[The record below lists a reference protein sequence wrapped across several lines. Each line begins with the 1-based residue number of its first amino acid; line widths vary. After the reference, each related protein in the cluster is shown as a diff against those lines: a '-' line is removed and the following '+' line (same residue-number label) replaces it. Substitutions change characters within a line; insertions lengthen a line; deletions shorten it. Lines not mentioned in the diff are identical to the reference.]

1 MIVTILDLNLGNLK
15 SIHSVINSLS
25 DKIDIKISND
35 INVIDNSDKLIISG
49 VGSYDTAVNSI
60 ESMNLRNPLNEFR
73 NSGKPI
79 LGICLGMQLMTKSSE
94 EGNLDGLGWV
104 EGNCKKFNNSLVQVP
119 HMGWNIV
126 DYEQKCPLF
135 SNIHHFIKNNPRFF
149 FLHSYSVDLNDK
161 TYNLGKTH
169 YGIDFTSSFSKGN
182 LFGVQFHPEKS
193 LNYGISLFKNFL
205 NI

>member
-1 MIVTILDLNLGNLK
+1 MRVTILDLNLGNLK

-25 DKIDIKISND
+25 DIIDINISND
-35 INVIDNSDKLIISG
+35 RRVIDQSDKLIISG
-49 VGSYDTAVNSI
+49 VGSFDTAVNSI
-60 ESMNLRNPLNEFR
+60 DSMKLRSPLNEFR

-79 LGICLGMQLMTKSSE
+79 LGICLGMQLMTESSE
-94 EGNLDGLGWV
+94 EGNLNGFGWV
-104 EGNCKKFNNSLVQVP
+104 EGNCKKFKSSLVQVP

-126 DYEQKCPLF
+126 DYKQECPLF
-135 SNIHHFIKNNPRFF
+135 SNIPHFTEKQPRFYF
-149 FLHSYSVDLNDK
+149 VHSYYVDLNDE
-161 TYNLGKTH
+161 TYNIGKTH

-205 NI
+205 NL